1 MNLDEE
7 LWRQH
12 QYQILVSFAHHL
24 AYYRVLHGLYVEMQQ
39 KSEFWTRTIDAH
51 LLRAVID
58 WCMVFGTDSNQ
69 IHWKKAITDETAQC
83 DFRRRLLSVASLTQ
97 DQWEAYWLDMTTFR
111 NDFAAHRIVATSY
124 PITPK
129 MDTAL
134 LVATTYDQWI
144 RESLNA
150 VFDEPSLEKR
160 YDRVI
165 RTSKKFLKQLIA
177 FGPTVDQEH
186 EGRVPNSTSK

>member
-1 MNLDEE
+1 MRLPPPPLECCQSHTGSMGS
-7 LWRQH
+7 L
-12 QYQILVSFAHHL
+12 L
-24 AYYRVLHGLYVEMQQ
+24 ARY
-39 KSEFWTRTIDAH
+39 D
-51 LLRAVID
+51 
-58 WCMVFGTDSNQ
+58 
-69 IHWKKAITDETAQC
+69 
-83 DFRRRLLSVASLTQ
+83 
-97 DQWEAYWLDMTTFR
+97 TFR